1 MREEERNGNWF
12 AVESKS
18 FEIRTEGKGKKAK
31 WFITE
36 RSRGIVSWIR
46 FGIEGMVK
54 LLMGVEECCR
64 ASVSAGRKFGWREN
78 GRSFWLE
85 SKVNNAGR
93 FLLCSVTDGE
103 RKKHW
108 LVFPKGRGFLNGWTI
123 LAEKIRE
130 MGFKPSQE
138 DIPMRTVTAGPSK
151 GGGSRS
157 KNIVTWGG
165 KRALKDVEEGGSSR
179 KNAVWVDVG
188 DCGYGKEAGS
198 LQFCMIGRWK
208 KNPEFY
214 PTVKELEVWF
224 REAWRLNEGVKL
236 AVLNEELLLLELK
249 SPEKAKRVFES
260 GRRSF
265 NGGVLQL
272 DWWSPESGCIRSK
285 GSVQEAWIRVVGLP
299 LHLWTTE
306 IFRKIGD
313 ECGGFVAVDEDTELK
328 KEVKWARLLIKMSG
342 EVRPSAANILEGPR
356 TYELQ
361 IWWEI
366 LPWVTGVFPASS
378 RFVGKNTKEE
388 VEEGARAVER
398 VGRPCQSCNAAG
410 QKAQGCGTRKEK
422 GPSLI
427 GAEMDHPVSGA
438 LLSCSGGANEGGL
451 CEEKNKLFGASD
463 GAIFVAYGPSHVRRK
478 SSGDQRAGAHKT
490 VGGQNMLGGFSESD
504 STGRRGRAHVKAS
517 GDGKLKQS
525 GLYNGATFEVIGPSA
540 EIFKSPMEYRAGEL
554 KTAAGAHKT
563 EGGHNTLGGSSES
576 VSTGHRG
583 RAHVKASGDGKLKQ
597 AGLYNGANSEAIGP
611 SADIL
616 KSPIEYRAG
625 ELKTAAGADGLEII
639 KSPIEYRAG
648 EQKTATGAD
657 GPGGSA
663 GLFSTGPVQAGHKK
677 CLIGLE
683 EVTSAPREEQWLED
697 GGSLPGEVR
706 ALVDPARI
714 CVRGPYLN
722 VQHGNI
728 GLGDISGF
736 ESCWEEG
743 RGVVSHDCSS
753 AGISHQDHG
762 EEGGSEACSLE
773 LVEVVSEC
781 PEENEPEPLCILA
794 KGSRLDTVPSADFTP
809 PIFSVFGR
817 PLLPGDA
824 SGLGEYYEY
833 EAPGEMEPLRVLSV
847 DGSEWGKGTDESP
860 TGGGH
865 PGGGLGSLR
874 EEPSKVCPDGMGY
887 NSWEDSCL
895 IKFSEYLGVT
905 TVGFEEE
912 ILELLRKMEV
922 QQQGEK
928 RKGFPI
934 ETRCEREL
942 RKLECTINY
951 NGKDQTRGGRDR
963 GNFLLKLK

>member
-18 FEIRTEGKGKKAK
+18 FEFRTEGKGKKAK

-36 RSRGIVSWIR
+36 WSRGVVSWIR

-64 ASVSAGRKFGWREN
+64 APVFAGRTFAWREN

-108 LVFPKGRGFLNGWTI
+108 LVFPEGRGFLNGWTM
-123 LAEKIRE
+123 LAEKIRG
-130 MGFKPSQE
+130 MGFKPRQE

-151 GGGSRS
+151 GGESRS

-165 KRALKDVEEGGSSR
+165 KPALKDVEEGGSSG

-208 KNPEFY
+208 KNPESY
-214 PTVKELEVWF
+214 PMVEELEVWF

-236 AVLNEELLLLELK
+236 AVLNKELLLLEFK
-249 SPEKAKRVFES
+249 SPEKAKWVYES

-265 NGGVLQL
+265 KVGVLQL

-306 IFRKIGD
+306 IFRKLGD

-328 KEVKWARLLIKMSG
+328 KEAKWARLLIKMSG
-342 EVRPSAANILEGPR
+342 KVRPSAVNILEGPR

-378 RFVGKNTKEE
+378 RFVGRNPKEE
-388 VEEGARAVER
+388 DEEGTHAVER
-398 VGRPCQSCNAAG
+398 VGRPCQSCNVAG
-410 QKAQGCGTRKEK
+410 QKAQGCGTKKEK
-422 GPSLI
+422 GPSLL
-427 GAEMDHPVSGA
+427 GAEMDYPVSGA
-438 LLSCSGGANEGGL
+438 LMRCSGGAYEGGL
-451 CEEKNKLFGASD
+451 CEEKNRHFGASD
-463 GAIFVAYGPSHVRRK
+463 GANFEAYGPSHDRRK
-478 SSGDQRAGAHKT
+478 SPGVQRVGAHKT
-490 VGGQNMLGGFSESD
+490 EGGNNRLGGFSEPV
-504 STGRRGRAHVKAS
+504 STGCRGRTHVKAS

-525 GLYNGATFEVIGPSA
+525 RLYTGANSEVIGPSA
-540 EIFKSPMEYRAGEL
+540 EIIKSPVEYRDGDL
-554 KTAAGAHKT
+554 KT
-563 EGGHNTLGGSSES
+563 
-576 VSTGHRG
+576 V
-583 RAHVKASGDGKLKQ
+583 
-597 AGLYNGANSEAIGP
+597 
-611 SADIL
+611 
-616 KSPIEYRAG
+616 
-625 ELKTAAGADGLEII
+625 AGADGL
-639 KSPIEYRAG
+639 
-648 EQKTATGAD
+648 
-657 GPGGSA
+657 GGSA
-663 GLFSTGPVQAGHKK
+663 GPASTGPKQAGPQK
-677 CLIGLE
+677 CLKKLKLGNRGKRGLVRE
-683 EVTSAPREEQWLED
+683 LYVARLGPEGVISSPREEKRLED

-706 ALVDPARI
+706 ALVDSACI

-722 VQHGNI
+722 VLEGRL
-728 GLGDISGF
+728 GLGEISGF
-736 ESCWEEG
+736 ESCWEVG
-743 RGVVSHDCSS
+743 MGVVSRDCSS
-753 AGISHQDHG
+753 TGISHQDHG
-762 EEGGSEACSLE
+762 EEGGSAACSLE

-794 KGSRLDTVPSADFTP
+794 KGSRLETVPSADFSP

-817 PLLPGDA
+817 PLLSEDA
-824 SGLGEYYEY
+824 SGLGDFHEY
-833 EAPGEMEPLRVLSV
+833 EASGEMEPLRVVSV
-847 DGSEWGKGTDESP
+847 DGREWGKGTAEPP
-860 TGGGH
+860 TEGGQAV
-865 PGGGLGSLR
+865 GGLGSLR
-874 EEPSKVCPDGMGY
+874 EEPSKVCPDCMGY

-905 TVGFEEE
+905 TAGFEEE

-928 RKGFPI
+928 RKGYPI

>member
-1 MREEERNGNWF
+1 MNTMKVIRF

-36 RSRGIVSWIR
+36 RSRGVVSWIQ

-64 ASVSAGRKFGWREN
+64 ASVSTGRNFAWREN

-108 LVFPKGRGFLNGWTI
+108 LVFPEGRGFLNGWTM

-130 MGFKPSQE
+130 MGFKPRQE

-165 KRALKDVEEGGSSR
+165 KPALKDVEEGGSSG

-208 KNPEFY
+208 KNPESY

-236 AVLNEELLLLELK
+236 AVLNKELLLEFK

-313 ECGGFVAVDEDTELK
+313 ECGGFVAVDEDTESK
-328 KEVKWARLLIKMSG
+328 KEVKGARLLIKMSG
-342 EVRPSAANILEGPR
+342 EVRPCAVNILEGPR
-356 TYELQ
+356 TYEMQ

-378 RFVGKNTKEE
+378 RFVGKNPKEE
-388 VEEGARAVER
+388 GEEGARAVER
-398 VGRPCQSCNAAG
+398 VGRPCQRCNAAG

-422 GPSLI
+422 GPSLL

-438 LLSCSGGANEGGL
+438 LMSCSGGANEGGL
-451 CEEKNKLFGASD
+451 CEEKNRHSGASD
-463 GAIFVAYGPSHVRRK
+463 GANFEAYGPSHVRRK
-478 SSGDQRAGAHKT
+478 SSGGQRAGAHKT
-490 VGGQNMLGGFSESD
+490 EGGHNMLGGFYEPD

-525 GLYNGATFEVIGPSA
+525 GLYNGATAEVNGPSA
-540 EIFKSPMEYRAGEL
+540 KI
-554 KTAAGAHKT
+554 
-563 EGGHNTLGGSSES
+563 
-576 VSTGHRG
+576 
-583 RAHVKASGDGKLKQ
+583 
-597 AGLYNGANSEAIGP
+597 I
-611 SADIL
+611 

-625 ELKTAAGADGLEII
+625 ELKTAAGAV
-639 KSPIEYRAG
+639 
-648 EQKTATGAD
+648 

-663 GLFSTGPVQAGHKK
+663 GLVSTGPKQAGPKK
-677 CLIGLE
+677 CLIGPE
-683 EVTSAPREEQWLED
+683 EVISSPREEQWLED

-706 ALVDPARI
+706 ALVDSACI

-722 VQHGNI
+722 VQQGSI

-753 AGISHQDHG
+753 TGISHQDHG

-794 KGSRLDTVPSADFTP
+794 KGSRLDTVPSTDFTP

-824 SGLGEYYEY
+824 SGLGDYHEY
-833 EAPGEMEPLRVLSV
+833 EAPGEMEPLRVLTV
-847 DGSEWGKGTDESP
+847 DGSEWGKGTDEPP
-860 TGGGH
+860 TEGGQAV
-865 PGGGLGSLR
+865 GGLGSLR
-874 EEPSKVCPDGMGY
+874 EEPSEVCPDCTGY

-905 TVGFEEE
+905 TAGFEEE

-928 RKGFPI
+928 RKGYPI